1 MSPAH
6 EAALAKLE
14 SIDLYAVLDDA
25 QALAECLIDRQ
36 HALDALK
43 SFSLSAEAESERGA
57 LRSRIEQVLQRDAEA
72 MQLLRE
78 AKESVAAQL
87 GQLVNGRALARSY
100 SGQRDSVASSVKR
113 MG

>member
-1 MSPAH
+1 MSPVH
-6 EAALAKLE
+6 EAALATLE
-14 SIDLYAVLDDA
+14 SIDLDAALDDA
-25 QALAECLIDRQ
+25 QALAACLIERQ
-36 HALDALK
+36 HALEALK

-57 LRSRIEQVLQRDAEA
+57 LRRRIEAILRRDAEA

-87 GQLVNGRALARSY
+87 GQLVNGRAMARSY